1 MIPETVFPWSALLGW
16 AFPPPPIAIEP
27 VQPGET
33 ARLAEIHALA
43 FRHDWSEA
51 ELDALV
57 ADPTVIC
64 LVAKRGNAFGTRRPF
79 GFLLLR
85 LAADEAEV
93 LTIAIDPTRR
103 GRGHGRALMMAGIE
117 RLIRRD
123 VAHLFL
129 EVDEGNVAAV
139 RLYRR
144 LGFIEVG
151 KRKGYYK
158 TAAGAATALVMRLD
172 LR

>member
-1 MIPETVFPWSALLGW
+1 MTMFSLGLLAW

-27 VQPGET
+27 
-33 ARLAEIHALA
+33 ARPDELTLLAEIHARA
-43 FRHDWSEA
+43 FAHEWSET
-51 ELDALV
+51 ELAALV
-57 ADPTVIC
+57 ADPAVIC
-64 LVAKRGNAFGTRRPF
+64 LVTKRGNAFGTKRPF

-85 LAADEAEV
+85 FAADEAEV

-103 GRGHGRALMMAGIE
+103 GRGYGHMLMMAGIE

-129 EVDEGNVAAV
+129 EVDEGNTPAI
-139 RLYRR
+139 RLYRK

-151 KRKGYYK
+151 KRKGYYA
-158 TAAGAATALVMRLD
+158 TATGPATALVMRLD
-172 LR
+172 LK